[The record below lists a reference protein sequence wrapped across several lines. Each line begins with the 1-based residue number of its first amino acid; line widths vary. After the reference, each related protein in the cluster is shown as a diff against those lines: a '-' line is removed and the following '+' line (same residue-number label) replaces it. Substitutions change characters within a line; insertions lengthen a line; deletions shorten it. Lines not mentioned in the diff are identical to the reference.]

1 MHCCLSGLGRACV
14 LGGRVVGPSKRAL
27 TLLSAR
33 RAQPLLSSLHG
44 QARRWTHLVH
54 VPFVPTSTATSGT
67 TQTMADA
74 KRAKGSV
81 LVVAV
86 VAPPA
91 GVVVKVRT
99 VVIATWNVI
108 TRVLC
113 VIVCI
118 ARSILDHNNFS
129 FFTQCTPLCARMHW
143 CTRYQALPVID
154 GVDFIVH
161 NSVEDFSKSPRLAET
176 EVRPTLPFSTS

>member
-1 MHCCLSGLGRACV
+1 MPTDWPLPTDEALTDCMTAHLRIFFALDCMHCCLSGLGRACV

-27 TLLSAR
+27 TLSSAR

-44 QARRWTHLVH
+44 QARRWTD
-54 VPFVPTSTATSGT
+54 VPFVPTSTSSGTSGT

-99 VVIATWNVI
+99 VVIATWNII

-129 FFTQCTPLCARMHW
+129 FFTQCTPLCMRAHALVHVRA
-143 CTRYQALPVID
+143 TRRCL
-154 GVDFIVH
+154 
-161 NSVEDFSKSPRLAET
+161 
-176 EVRPTLPFSTS
+176 